1 MQKRLVRSRDD
12 QMLGGVCAGIG
23 GYLRIDP
30 TWVRLFFVLLAF
42 GEGVGIWL
50 YLVLWLIL
58 PLEGNQESGSFEAN
72 VRDSAREIT
81 ERARTMGKEIRSGE
95 GPDQRTAWLIGVG
108 MIVFGAV
115 FLIDNLSPGWFSWFR
130 FHLLW
135 PSLLILAGLVIL
147 IRRSGKG

>member
-23 GYLRIDP
+23 DYLRIDP

-42 GEGVGIWL
+42 GESVGIWL

-58 PLEGNQESGSFEAN
+58 PLEGSEKDSSFESN
-72 VRDSAREIT
+72 VKNGAQEIA
-81 ERARTMGKEIRSGE
+81 ERARSLGTEIRSGS
-95 GPDQRTAWLIGVG
+95 GPGHRTGWLLGAGLIVLGV
-108 MIVFGAV
+108 V
-115 FLIDNLSPGWFSWFR
+115 FLIDNLNPGWFSWFR

-147 IRRSGKG
+147 IRRN